1 MRRVCDMHWP
11 EKKRQSSARRESE
24 IVDRSFLS
32 LAFGLDY
39 SLILPVKSVTT
50 FLNSSHSSTVL
61 LAQCLKVIK
70 ITSFFEFFL
79 LNHKY
84 FLFISII
91 FQIFEF
97 ARQKWTKLS
106 NYTFWGIFKQCGF
119 RERILLLLLGK
130 KIFSI
135 FAPWQLS
142 LTCVFQLCFTWRHET
157 SWDTQFF
164 IHGAKVF
171 IVCPSFQKGKVYLL
185 W

>member
-1 MRRVCDMHWP
+1 MF
-11 EKKRQSSARRESE
+11 ESHQN
-24 IVDRSFLS
+24 
-32 LAFGLDY
+32 Y
-39 SLILPVKSVTT
+39 LIFWV
-50 FLNSSHSSTVL
+50 
-61 LAQCLKVIK
+61 
-70 ITSFFEFFL
+70 FL

-164 IHGAKVF
+164 IPSQGFHCVSFIPKRKSLSSLINVACYYSNNEKVLRP
-171 IVCPSFQKGKVYLL
+171 ICKVLRLRSWEFLPNNGSYCSLEN
-185 W
+185 